1 MTVARSY
8 TRKISEIRSHLC
20 GFVFVQRM
28 AVVHYSVTVP
38 VEIFK
43 IHMRGSEFVLRMAV
57 ARSYIGKNTANYIC
71 ESCATL
77 VLFRE

>member
-1 MTVARSY
+1 
-8 TRKISEIRSHLC
+8 
-20 GFVFVQRM
+20 M

-77 VLFRE
+77 VFVS